1 MKSPEAVPGLVVLL
15 TTGDPAAQRVA
26 AEALA
31 AIGTPSA
38 IAALM
43 APLADPQM
51 TPARQAAMGGLEA
64 AGRSAVSPLVAALLD
79 DNAVVRAN
87 AAEMLGWLKPVDDA
101 GQRADAVAGLA
112 RLLSDPAPTV
122 QAQAAW
128 ALREM
133 DTDDARLALISAP
146 IPALH
151 SAPIL
156 APSAVRPV
164 VPAPLVA
171 LPAAIAGIPAET
183 WPLATTAGLLII
195 VLLAVL
201 AVVLLWKG
209 PRPAS
214 GLGPT

>member
-1 MKSPEAVPGLVVLL
+1 
-15 TTGDPAAQRVA
+15 
-26 AEALA
+26 
-31 AIGTPSA
+31 
-38 IAALM
+38 M
-43 APLADPQM
+43 ASQ
-51 TPARQAAMGGLEA
+51 
-64 AGRSAVSPLVAALLD
+64 SAVAPLVAALLD
-79 DNAVVRAN
+79 GNPVVRAN
-87 AAEMLGWLKPVDDA
+87 AAEMLGWLQPIDDA

-122 QAQAAW
+122 QTQAAW
-128 ALREM
+128 ALREI
-133 DTDDARLALISAP
+133 DTDAARLALISVP
-146 IPALH
+146 IPALN

-171 LPAAIAGIPAET
+171 LPAAIAEIPKGP
-183 WPLATTAGLLII
+183 WPLGTAAGLLII

>member
-1 MKSPEAVPGLVVLL
+1 MLKSPDAVPGLAVLL
-15 TTGDPAAQRVA
+15 TGGDAGAQRVA

-43 APLADPQM
+43 APLADAQM

-64 AGRSAVSPLVAALLD
+64 AGQSAVSPLVVVLLD

-87 AAEMLGWLKPVDDA
+87 AAEMLGWLQPIDDA

-112 RLLSDPAPTV
+112 RLLSDPAPAV
-122 QAQAAW
+122 QTQAAW
-128 ALREM
+128 ALREI
-133 DTDDARLALISAP
+133 DTDAARLALISVP
-146 IPALH
+146 IPALN

-156 APSAVRPV
+156 APSVVRPV

-171 LPAAIAGIPAET
+171 LPAPS
-183 WPLATTAGLLII
+183 
-195 VLLAVL
+195 
-201 AVVLLWKG
+201 
-209 PRPAS
+209 PRYRPRHGRWRRRWAC
-214 GLGPT
+214 